1 MPPEA
6 PAVVSVFD
14 VEPRFIGGTETYA
27 RELSVQLRNHGWRS
41 VLCFAGAPS
50 EEVRRFLESPNV
62 SLDLVDFVQ
71 GSERRVLS
79 QMAQVFRRH
88 RPTISHF
95 HYTKFLSFYPWLA
108 RLCGVKRVL
117 FTDHA
122 SRPANHVSRR
132 ASLARRWVARAINL
146 PLSQVISVSNYGHR
160 SFTERGLFPKANCQM
175 IYNGVDL
182 SRVSESMRRAAEFR
196 RRFSIPAERQIVL
209 QVSWIIPEKGVL
221 DLLAAAR
228 IVAEQ
233 EIKAHFVFVGDG
245 PSRVEYTRR
254 AADLGLGDRITW
266 TGLVEDPFSA
276 GVYDAAEIVCQVS
289 RWEEVFGWVI
299 AEAMAYRKP
308 VIATRVGGIPE
319 VVADED
325 SGFLIERGDVETL
338 AKRLLRLLRDPGRR
352 QAMGKAGRM
361 IVERKFDLR
370 KNVTQMLE
378 AYDIANL

>member
-1 MPPEA
+1 
-6 PAVVSVFD
+6 
-14 VEPRFIGGTETYA
+14 
-27 RELSVQLRNHGWRS
+27 
-41 VLCFAGAPS
+41 
-50 EEVRRFLESPNV
+50 VRRFLGSPNV

-71 GSERRVLS
+71 GSELRVLS
-79 QMAQVFRRH
+79 QMAQVLRRH
-88 RPTISHF
+88 RPAISHF

-108 RLCGVKRVL
+108 RLCGVKRIL

-122 SRPANHVSRR
+122 SRPADHVSRP
-132 ASLARRWVARAINL
+132 ASLPRRWVARAINL

-160 SFTERGLFPKANCQM
+160 SFKERGLFPKAKCQM

-182 SRVSESMRRAAEFR
+182 SRVSESMRRADEFR
-196 RRFSIPAERQIVL
+196 RKFSIPAERQIVL
-209 QVSWIIPEKGVL
+209 QMSWIIPEKGVL

-228 IVAEQ
+228 IVSEQ
-233 EIKAHFVFVGDG
+233 ESKVHFVLAGDG
-245 PSRVEYTRR
+245 PSRAEYTRR

-338 AKRLLRLLRDPGRR
+338 AEKLLRLLRDPARR

-361 IVERKFDLR
+361 IVEQKFDLR

-378 AYDIANL
+378 VYGIANP